1 MITPSPE
8 IRVTINSDGTIDLLD
23 FRLVPDGD
31 RMRKGLRQE
40 EVPSWIME
48 AISMLRIANDRD
60 YVPGLGFKV
69 SDFVYYIIDT
79 TGEYTNET

>member
-8 IRVTINSDGTIDLLD
+8 IRVTINPDGTIDLLD
-23 FRLVPDGD
+23 FRLIPDGD

>member
-8 IRVTINSDGTIDLLD
+8 IRVTINPDGTIDLLD

-48 AISMLRIANDRD
+48 AISMLRIADDRIF
-60 YVPGLGFKV
+60 VPGLGFKV
-69 SDFVYYIIDT
+69 SDHAYYVIDT